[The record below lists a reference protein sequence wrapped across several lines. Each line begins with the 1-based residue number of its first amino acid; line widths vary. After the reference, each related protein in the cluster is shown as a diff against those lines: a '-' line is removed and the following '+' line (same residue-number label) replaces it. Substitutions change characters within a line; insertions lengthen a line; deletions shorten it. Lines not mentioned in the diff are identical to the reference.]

1 MSNIEN
7 EYRNTDIN
15 FNCSE
20 YAKNL
25 LTTVPENPQKS
36 NHSECYTAQRYE
48 LDIFKEKKT
57 DSVLVDSTMVHA
69 KLSQNNTPSP
79 ETKESDEKEI
89 VLVSE
94 EDKISKK
101 YHDQLQVELEHQHQS
116 VELIPNVLE
125 LFVSHKKRRSSEL
138 TPATPKRKR
147 VKVKQHPN
155 PSKKPLKQT
164 IQEKVENEKKRRQ
177 LMTLALEKLH
187 QNTKSIPIA
196 TFIAPK
202 PESHTELMVNPG
214 KKSKLRGKPLQS
226 VQEKFKTE
234 LKRRQLMTLALKK
247 LQKKAKSI
255 PRANL
260 ITPKSESQNTETWSA
275 VANNYY
281 KEKYEEIL
289 KKFNEC
295 EASNYKLLKENFE
308 LKQELAAAQGLQK
321 SINGL
326 EHTTEVCLIEQLAI
340 FKNLYYFPLVFCRRT
355 EIKCMPVV

>member
-1 MSNIEN
+1 
-7 EYRNTDIN
+7 
-15 FNCSE
+15 
-20 YAKNL
+20 L
-25 LTTVPENPQKS
+25 LTTVPENRQNS
-36 NHSECYTAQRYE
+36 NLSECFGAQRDE
-48 LDIFKEKKT
+48 LDIFNNSTQITPPTHVKEKKPE
-57 DSVLVDSTMVHA
+57 SVLADSSNSKTYQEMVHA
-69 KLSQNNTPSP
+69 KLFQNNTPSH
-79 ETKESDEKEI
+79 EINESDAKEI
-89 VLVSE
+89 VLVTE

-138 TPATPKRKR
+138 TPATPKKKI

-187 QNTKSIPIA
+187 QKTKSIPVA
-196 TFIAPK
+196 TCIAPK
-202 PESHTELMVNPG
+202 PESESHTELLVKPG

-226 VQEKFKTE
+226 LQEKFKTE

-247 LQKKAKSI
+247 LQKKTKSI

-260 ITPKSESQNTETWSA
+260 IIPKSESPNTETWSA

-326 EHTTEVCLIEQLAI
+326 EHTTEVCLIEQLAML
-340 FKNLYYFPLVFCRRT
+340 KNLYYFPLVFCRRT
-355 EIKCMPVV
+355 EIKCMLVV